1 MPNSYGVGHLPCS
14 SDWADHAHLLG
25 HWLFSRLM
33 LAKNSSTLLA
43 RQNENDNINDN
54 WWQHGKSWLHFLA
67 GQWKRYIYI
76 YICRYI
82 GQIKMATFLCLFRAQ
97 KKIKKV
103 TVLVAVPGAVVW
115 PTFSYHVKDHVH
127 QTEWTMLVC
136 RGTDCSAAW
145 CWPKTSQRFG
155 RDNMKMTTWR
165 TTESNMESQDFTSW
179 QDNESIYMYI
189 YASI

>member
-1 MPNSYGVGHLPCS
+1 MATWKVMTS
-14 SDWADHAHLLG
+14 LLG
-25 HWLFSRLM
+25 RTM
-33 LAKNSSTLLA
+33 K
-43 RQNENDNINDN
+43 E
-54 WWQHGKSWLHFLA
+54 
-67 GQWKRYIYI
+67 IYI

-189 YASI
+189 YMRLYRTNKNGDFFALILHA